1 VKKMAKRK
9 PKKKWTLAQKVFI
22 VLSILIAISMILT
35 MFIFPGATSI
45 DGGSLYIPL
54 AEFIV

>member
-1 VKKMAKRK
+1 MAKRK
-9 PKKKWTLAQKVFI
+9 PKRKWTLAQKVFI

-35 MFIFPGATSI
+35 MFIFPGATPI

>member
-1 VKKMAKRK
+1 MAKRK